1 MYSSHLEENET
12 KNNNQYKTNNN
23 RNLDIQKLLEEK
35 RKNKLFSTNPS
46 NVDNKDGDKLT
57 NLLLSKRK
65 QNTEETNDNPKDT
78 LEDKTQEKK
87 NNIDDLIN
95 KRLQEK
101 LKNKGLENNMNKPSI
116 TPQSKESNLTQRVTQ
131 KKLSRKIYTII
142 LKNKYKLKPLN
153 NEEENVINKL
163 TKCFTM
169 GLQTYEHNFNCLK
182 GYFEK
187 WKIKSKESE
196 LINEINE
203 IKKDE
208 ENINKNLNE
217 LKLEE
222 NKNENEI
229 NKNEKIDKINNEE
242 EKKN

>member
-65 QNTEETNDNPKDT
+65 QNNEETNDNPKDT

-95 KRLQEK
+95 
-101 LKNKGLENNMNKPSI
+101 
-116 TPQSKESNLTQRVTQ
+116 
-131 KKLSRKIYTII
+131 
-142 LKNKYKLKPLN
+142 
-153 NEEENVINKL
+153 
-163 TKCFTM
+163 
-169 GLQTYEHNFNCLK
+169 
-182 GYFEK
+182 
-187 WKIKSKESE
+187 
-196 LINEINE
+196 
-203 IKKDE
+203 
-208 ENINKNLNE
+208 
-217 LKLEE
+217 
-222 NKNENEI
+222 
-229 NKNEKIDKINNEE
+229 
-242 EKKN
+242 